1 MSGTRV
7 ASIGP
12 DWVEPMSFRPFTSES
27 YARDDRL
34 EAWRDV
40 LAAVGLQPA
49 SASAFD
55 DGHATASHRNAAG
68 VALTRIAAGSQ
79 GIAPLP
85 QSGEG
90 LPIVLLPIEDGA
102 MLRQGG
108 SHRIVPVGHLLLL
121 PRQGDWSLMFQRDM
135 RAIILSVTAEAR
147 HGRLIGR
154 PIASEARV
162 VAPAGFADVFSRLLD
177 ATSRTLET
185 LSDVEWAAIAQSLV
199 DLLLTL
205 AHQSTSPASEVA
217 GTATQAA
224 TLHRICQTIERNLDN
239 PELAPSRVAQAE
251 GISERYLQKLFEG
264 VGDNFSHYVR
274 ERRLQRAWSDLSNP
288 AEAHRSISEIAY
300 RYGFSDSAHFSR
312 AFRHRF
318 GLPPREFRQQ
328 EAERAAPSSIA
339 AGQRGWPQEALAQL
353 RTHQPSS
360 VGRNIAAGTPTPA
373 QEGKCE
379 GRPAHHHL
387 SVDASRVH
395 WGYFSRTLAPQAEI
409 NSGDTITIETLT
421 QHASDDP
428 DRMIAGDP
436 GAESV
441 FGWSKQRKNVD
452 RRGAGPMD
460 ASVFGRGAGEGFG
473 VHICTGPIAVKDAQP
488 GDVLEVRI
496 LDIAPRPSG
505 NPHYEGRVFG
515 SSVAAWWGYHYNEF
529 LAGPKPRE
537 AVTIYEIFHDE
548 TPHARALYS
557 YRWEP
562 QTDPFGVVHTTYD
575 YPGIPVAPGSV
586 RRRHAVLD
594 GIRIP
599 LRPHFGVIAVAP
611 RELDFVDSVPP
622 SYFGGNLDNWRLGKG
637 ATVYL
642 PVSVPGALLSVG
654 DPHAAQGDGELSG
667 TAIECSMT
675 GTFQVIL
682 HKKGNLAGQPFADL
696 SYPLIETATDWVLTG
711 FSHPNYLA
719 EFGAQGQSEVYAT
732 SSLDLAMKDAFRKM
746 RRFLMNI
753 KGLTEDEAIALMSAA
768 VDFGVTQVVDGNWGV
783 HAILSKRLFEDVAT
797 SP

>member
-1 MSGTRV
+1 MN
-7 ASIGP
+7 
-12 DWVEPMSFRPFTSES
+12 FRPFTSES

-34 EAWRDV
+34 DAWRDV
-40 LAAVGLQPA
+40 LGAVGLQPA

-55 DGHATASHRNAAG
+55 DGHATATHRNTMG

-79 GIAPLP
+79 GVAPLP

-90 LPIVLLPIEDGA
+90 PPIALLPIEDGV
-102 MLRQGG
+102 MLRQGA

-121 PRQGDWSLMFQRDM
+121 PRHGDWSVVFQRDM
-135 RAIILSVTAEAR
+135 RAVVLSVTTEAI
-147 HGRLIGR
+147 HGRLIGK
-154 PIASEARV
+154 PVTSEARV
-162 VAPAGFADVFSRLLD
+162 VAPGGLADVFSRMLD
-177 ATSRTLET
+177 ATSRALET
-185 LSDVEWAAIAQSLV
+185 LNDVEWAAIAQSLV

-205 AHQSTSPASEVA
+205 AHQRASPASEVA
-217 GTATQAA
+217 GTVTQAA
-224 TLHRICQTIERNLDN
+224 ILHRICQTIERNLDD

-274 ERRLQRAWSDLSNP
+274 ERRLQRAWADLSNP
-288 AEAHRSISEIAY
+288 AEAHQSISEIAY
-300 RYGFSDSAHFSR
+300 RCGFSDSAHFSR

-328 EAERAAPSSIA
+328 EAERVAPSSIG

-353 RTHQPSS
+353 RAHQPASA
-360 VGRNIAAGTPTPA
+360 GRTMAAVTAEPA
-373 QEGKCE
+373 EEGEREC
-379 GRPAHHHL
+379 RPAHHHL
-387 SVDASRVH
+387 SVNANRVH

-409 NSGDTITIETLT
+409 NSGDIITIETLT

-428 DRMIAGDP
+428 ERMIAGDP

-441 FGWSKQRKNVD
+441 FGWTTDHKNVD

-496 LDIAPRPSG
+496 LEIVPRPSR
-505 NPHYEGRVFG
+505 NPHHEGRVFG
-515 SSVAAWWGYHYNEF
+515 SSVAAWWGYHYDEL

-537 AVTIYEIFHDE
+537 AVTIYEIFHHDE

-575 YPGIPVAPGSV
+575 YPGIPIAPGSV

-611 RELDFVDSVPP
+611 REVDFVDSVPP

-719 EFGAQGQSEVYAT
+719 EFGAQGQSQVYAT

-746 RRFLMNI
+746 RRFLMNV

-783 HAILSKRLFEDVAT
+783 HAILSKRLFEDAAP
-797 SP
+797 SR